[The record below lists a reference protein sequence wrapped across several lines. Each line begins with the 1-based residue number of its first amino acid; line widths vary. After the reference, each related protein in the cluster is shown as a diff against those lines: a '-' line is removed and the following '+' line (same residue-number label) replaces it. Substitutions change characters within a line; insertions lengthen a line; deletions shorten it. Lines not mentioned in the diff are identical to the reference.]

1 MTQTRQKSIVI
12 GVLIWQ
18 HMANGAI
25 MGHNVIVAA
34 SARDEQLSL
43 HLHFSCPRWKTR
55 QNN

>member
-1 MTQTRQKSIVI
+1 
-12 GVLIWQ
+12 
-18 HMANGAI
+18 MANGAI